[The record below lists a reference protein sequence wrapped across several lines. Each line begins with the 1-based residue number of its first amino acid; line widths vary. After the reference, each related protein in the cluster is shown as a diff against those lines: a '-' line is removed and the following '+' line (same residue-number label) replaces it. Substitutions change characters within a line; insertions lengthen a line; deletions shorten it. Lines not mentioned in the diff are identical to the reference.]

1 MSIIVSSN
9 FREYFQNILDQAE
22 SALKK
27 NMLPAI
33 RDYLVDILEFHSDT
47 RNVFPNKEVTLAEA
61 WLRAQNSEEV
71 QEKMERLKLLGDRSL
86 YISGYF
92 GDSLQRK
99 LVDIDYY
106 MQMGVLAFEELATL
120 SRVETYSHV
129 YSLLAKRFTDW
140 VEVLAFVASQS
151 DLHSDTG
158 LLRLYERYLKTG
170 SDMAYQQLVERGVVT
185 LPKEALKKIRQDE

>member
-1 MSIIVSSN
+1 MSIVLAAS
-9 FREYFQNILDQAE
+9 FREYFQKTLDQAE
-22 SALKK
+22 EVLKK
-27 NMLPAI
+27 NMLPAV
-33 RDYLVDILEFHSDT
+33 RDYLVDVLEFHSDT
-47 RNVFPNKEVTLAEA
+47 RNAFPSQEVTLAES

-106 MQMGVLAFEELATL
+106 AQMGALAFEELATL
-120 SRVETYSHV
+120 TRVETHSHV
-129 YSLLAKRFTDW
+129 YSVLSKRFMDW
-140 VEVLAFVASQS
+140 VEILAYVASQS
-151 DLHSDTG
+151 DLNSNAG
-158 LLRLYERYLKTG
+158 VLRLYERYLKTG

-185 LPKEALKKIRQDE
+185 LPKEALKKSRQDE

>member
-1 MSIIVSSN
+1 MSILVSAS
-9 FREYFQNILDQAE
+9 FREYFQKTLDQAE
-22 SALKK
+22 EVLKK

-33 RDYLVDILEFHSDT
+33 RDYLIDVLEFHSDT
-47 RNVFPNKEVTLAEA
+47 RNAFPSHEVTLAEA

-106 MQMGVLAFEELATL
+106 AQMGALAFEELAILT
-120 SRVETYSHV
+120 RVETHSHV
-129 YSLLAKRFTDW
+129 YSVLSKRFMDW
-140 VEVLAFVASQS
+140 VEILAYVASQS
-151 DLHSDTG
+151 DLNSNTG
-158 LLRLYERYLKTG
+158 VLRLYERYLKTG

-185 LPKEALKKIRQDE
+185 LPKEALKKSRQDE

>member
-120 SRVETYSHV
+120 SRVETYIHV

-170 SDMAYQQLVERGVVT
+170 SDMAYQRLVERGVVT